1 MLLQMSVKVVL
12 ILRGMMHLALGGKN
26 SIVTVNFAIHER
38 VFLEEL
44 IFHLRKE
51 FIIALPHT

>member
-1 MLLQMSVKVVL
+1 MLLQMSINVVL
-12 ILRGMMHLALGGKN
+12 ILSGMMHLALGGKH

-38 VFLEEL
+38 VFLQGL

-51 FIIALPHT
+51 FIIVLPDT